1 MDVLRVVIEQL
12 LAHPEPPPHAWA
24 ARLPLSARISAGN
37 ALNHSHA
44 GTHRPLR
51 SQACRF
57 HLGFGLEA
65 TRALIEAGLTTP
77 QRMAGASWQQ
87 GLM

>member
-37 ALNHSHA
+37 AL
-44 GTHRPLR
+44 
-51 SQACRF
+51 
-57 HLGFGLEA
+57 EA